1 MRGAARSSSRH
12 GQELGERPPPTPT
25 SLDPALASPYLAPE
39 GWRTRRRPSRTIKRA
54 GGGTRAGTTISPA
67 ALGDEGV
74 KGADRE
80 GEEREGQRR
89 VGEERRG
96 REAAGRRADG
106 SEAAE
111 GVGGRVWGSV
121 ELISIYTGESGPS
134 DPKIDSP
141 CVVVGVGAAGVRG
154 RL

>member
-1 MRGAARSSSRH
+1 
-12 GQELGERPPPTPT
+12 
-25 SLDPALASPYLAPE
+25 
-39 GWRTRRRPSRTIKRA
+39 
-54 GGGTRAGTTISPA
+54 
-67 ALGDEGV
+67 V

-121 ELISIYTGESGPS
+121 ELISIYTSESG
-134 DPKIDSP
+134 PKIDSP

-154 RL
+154 RLRGQACGACGGRGGVRVGHLVVCHVF